1 MNELPGRGSHIYLI
15 AVCGVG
21 MASLAGLLQS
31 QGYRV
36 TGSDQNVYPPMST
49 FLEGLKIQVLSGF
62 SEGHLKE
69 RPDLVVI
76 GNAVSRNNP
85 EVETVLRLGIPYISF
100 PQALERFLIGSK
112 RSIVVAG
119 THGKTT
125 TTALMAW
132 VLSQAGWAPS
142 FFIGGIP
149 VDFDSGFGQGRGD
162 WVVLEGDEYD
172 SAFFDK
178 GPKFLHYQ
186 PEKVI
191 LTSLEFDHADIY
203 RDLEHLKAAFHRLME
218 MIPPNGT
225 LLVCNEYMAAREVS
239 VTARCPVVFYGD
251 KGATGWEAR
260 NIRVQSGGSLFE
272 SFYRGRSE
280 GAVKIKLLGRYNVNN
295 ALAVY
300 ATGREL
306 GLRREI
312 LQDSLA
318 TFSGVRRRQEVKGEV
333 GGITVVD
340 DFAHHPTAVK
350 ETVEALRAAYPGR
363 RLWAV
368 FEPRSNTSRRRIFAH
383 EFPQALSGADRV
395 VVAGLYLPEKIPE
408 KERLSVEEVVQE
420 INRLCGDGRAVFIEK
435 TDEIAAYAAAEAN
448 AGDVILVMSNG
459 GFGGVQERI
468 LRLLEEKEAGNKS
481 HGPIG

>member
-1 MNELPGRGSHIYLI
+1 
-15 AVCGVG
+15 

-49 FLEGLKIQVLSGF
+49 FLERLGIRVLPGF
-62 SEGHLKE
+62 REEHLQE
-69 RPDLVVI
+69 RPQLVVI

-85 EVETVLRLGIPYISF
+85 EVEAVLRAGIPYISF
-100 PQALERFLIGSK
+100 PQALGRFLIGSK
-112 RSIVVAG
+112 RSIVIAG

-132 VLSQAGWAPS
+132 VLSKEGWDPS

-149 VDFDSGFGQGRGD
+149 VDFDSGFRQGRGEN

-178 GPKFLHYQ
+178 GPKFLHYR

-203 RDLEHLKAAFHRLME
+203 RDLEHLKAAFRRLTE
-218 MIPPNGT
+218 MIPPTGT
-225 LLVCNEYMAAREVS
+225 LLVCNEYEAAREIAVF
-239 VTARCPVVFYGD
+239 ARCPLLFYG
-251 KGATGWEAR
+251 GGEPSGWEAR
-260 NIRVQSGGSLFE
+260 NLRVESGQSVFE
-272 SFYRGRSE
+272 PCFQGRSE
-280 GAVKIKLLGRYNVNN
+280 GMVRTKLLGRHNVSN

-300 ATGREL
+300 ALGREL
-306 GLRREI
+306 GIEREVLRN
-312 LQDSLA
+312 SLA
-318 TFSGVRRRQEVKGEV
+318 TFSGIKRRQEIKGEI
-333 GGITVVD
+333 GGITVID

-350 ETVEALRAAYPGR
+350 ETIEAVRAAYPGR

-383 EFPQALSGADRV
+383 AFPLALSGADRV
-395 VVAGLYLPEKIPE
+395 VVAGLYQPEKIPE
-408 KERLSVEEVVQE
+408 GERLSVEEVVGE
-420 INRLCGDGRAVFIEK
+420 INRLSGDSRAVFIEK
-435 TDEIAAYAAAEAN
+435 TDEIPPYVAAEAST
-448 AGDVILVMSNG
+448 GDVILVMSNG
-459 GFGGVQERI
+459 GFGGVQERV
-468 LRLLEEKEAGNKS
+468 LRLLEEKGAGNKS
-481 HGPIG
+481 HGPIR